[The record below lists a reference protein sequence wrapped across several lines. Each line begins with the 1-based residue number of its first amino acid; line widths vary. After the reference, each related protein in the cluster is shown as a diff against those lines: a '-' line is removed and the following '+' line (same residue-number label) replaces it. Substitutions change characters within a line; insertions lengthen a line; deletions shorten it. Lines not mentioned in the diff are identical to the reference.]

1 MHACVLVLREACFRV
16 ARLGLPL
23 KVLAF
28 LLISTRCVDVLN
40 VLHARAVPWLCLPV
54 SVWGL
59 IHCRGSGLRDRI
71 CYSSVERFLLFV
83 QPCRQRNRAAYFAR
97 LAWSHAR
104 KFYKKLAYAGSVFGG
119 GADRVSPSVVI
130 LSVSAN
136 ICRVFLIEH
145 GHVLSFLPSACRVL
159 LIVFRCVDSRRPMM
173 MGACTLWNELECKLM
188 CGASI
193 CFRSPANPTGACGC
207 FACSE

>member
-54 SVWGL
+54 AVWGL

-83 QPCRQRNRAAYFAR
+83 QPYRQRNRAAYFAR

-119 GADRVSPSVVI
+119 GADRVSPNVVI
-130 LSVSAN
+130 LF
-136 ICRVFLIEH
+136 CFCEY
-145 GHVLSFLPSACRVL
+145 LSRVL
-159 LIVFRCVDSRRPMM
+159 DRAWPCLIFSAKRVSRALDCIQVRRFTAPDDD
-173 MGACTLWNELECKLM
+173 GGVHVVE
-188 CGASI
+188 
-193 CFRSPANPTGACGC
+193 
-207 FACSE
+207 